1 MKFTF
6 GILEFETKN
15 EKVYLSKIGNRPFPK
30 TKIFKTVL
38 EGTEI
43 PKEKGFLDISISD
56 ETKKSEFKAKF
67 SAVGKELRYVGH
79 TIKDNVLE
87 IMQAYG
93 GLETLTTFQKYDDCG
108 TLRIKT
114 SVKNVSNQ
122 PITLNTVSAFSLYG
136 LGNRETDKL
145 YFTRFHNSRY
155 AECQPIKNSFEQLG
169 ILAFGG
175 PDGQSKIFGS
185 NTGNCSSYKEIPQ
198 GIIENETD
206 GTFYM
211 FSLES
216 NHLWY
221 YEISEHLWD
230 FYLHLGGADLAN
242 CGWKKTLHPGEIYE
256 TIWVTL
262 SVGNSE
268 EEVLH
273 EVTKYRRH
281 ISGKCISEEHLPPIF
296 NEYMHLAWDNPY
308 DENTKKYAPTV
319 SKTGVEYYVVDCG
332 WHTQS
337 IEKEVDPYKVYSY
350 IGDWEESLA
359 RFPGGI
365 AKLSEYLGNMGM
377 KLGLWIAPEQVGVN
391 CRSVI
396 EKLGK
401 DCFWQREG
409 KPLQMNTNYMLDY
422 RKEKVREHMNE
433 VIRRMVEDY
442 NVEYIKFDCTAG
454 HCIGSDA
461 ECESFGSGLEEC
473 ADAFADWVTKIRKK
487 FPEVIFEACAGG
499 GMRLD
504 YRWLSIFSLVSTS
517 DQINYLKYPYLAGN
531 LLSAV
536 LPEQSA
542 VWAYPITED
551 CTAEDI
557 SDERIYLN
565 MINSFL
571 GRMHLA
577 SHLERLDDK
586 QLSLVKEGVDY
597 YNSLTPA
604 KKKGLPKFPIG
615 FNKFSND
622 WVVAGFETDEKLYLA
637 VWNLGGSLHREIPLK
652 GYRSAVCSYPKANTL
667 SFGYEND
674 TLTVD
679 FTEKYQARFFE
690 LKK

>member
-1 MKFTF
+1 MNFTF
-6 GILEFETKN
+6 GFLEFFVED
-15 EKVYLSKIGNRPFPK
+15 ERIYVSKIGDRK
-30 TKIFKTVL
+30 V
-38 EGTEI
+38 EERQ
-43 PKEKGFLDISISD
+43 EFLHLAISN
-56 ETKKSEFKAKF
+56 EMHKSEFK
-67 SAVGKELRYVGH
+67 SALATSSKLLKYDGH
-79 TIKDNVLE
+79 KIEGNTLF
-87 IMQAYG
+87 IMQKTDKLYATTSFESYG
-93 GLETLTTFQKYDDCG
+93 DTNALS
-108 TLRIKT
+108 IKT
-114 SVKNVSNQ
+114 SVKNISSSDVV
-122 PITLNTVSAFSLYG
+122 LNMVSAFVLYG
-136 LGNRETDKL
+136 FGNRETDIL
-145 YFTRFHNSRY
+145 HYTRFYNKRY
-155 AECQPIKNSFEQLG
+155 AECQPMKNSFENLG
-169 ILAFGG
+169 LFAYGG
-175 PDGQSKIFGS
+175 PDGQTRIFS
-185 NTGNCSSYKEIPQ
+185 ANTGNCSSREEIPQ

-206 GTFYM
+206 GKFYM
-211 FSLES
+211 FSIES

-221 YEISEHLWD
+221 YEISDKSLNY
-230 FYLHLGGADLAN
+230 YLHLGGANLAS
-242 CGWKKTLHPGEIYE
+242 CDWKKTLRSGESYE
-256 TIWVTL
+256 TVTVTL
-262 SVGNSE
+262 AMGSSE

-273 EVTKYRRH
+273 ETTRYRRH

-308 DENTKKYAPTV
+308 LENTQKYAPIV

-337 IEKEVDPYKVYSY
+337 IVKEEDPYKVYSY

-365 AKLSEYLGNMGM
+365 KKLSEYLSGMGM
-377 KLGLWIAPEQVGVN
+377 KLGLWIAPEQVGTN
-391 CRSVI
+391 CDAVI
-396 EKLGK
+396 KKLGA
-401 DCFWQREG
+401 DCFLKRDG
-409 KPLQMNTNYMLDY
+409 KPVQMNTNYLLDY
-422 RKEKVREHMNE
+422 RKSAVREHMNE

-442 NVEYIKFDCTAG
+442 KVSYIKFDCTCG
-454 HCIGSDA
+454 HFIGSDA
-461 ECESFGSGLEEC
+461 DCESYGEGLEDN
-473 ADAFADWVTKIRKK
+473 ANAFADWVIKIREKY
-487 FPEVIFEACAGG
+487 PEVIFEACAGG

-542 VWAYPITED
+542 VWAYPITEE
-551 CTAEDI
+551 CKSEDI
-557 SDERIYLN
+557 SDERIYIN

-577 SHLERLDDK
+577 SHLERLNEH
-586 QLSLVKEGVDY
+586 QLTLVREGVDY

-652 GYRSAVCSYPKANTL
+652 GYKSALCAYPKANTL
-667 SFGYEND
+667 PYTYKDG
-674 TLTVD
+674 TLTID